1 MNQAIPPSKAGVRKG
16 LFGKGPLWLRAG
28 IVVVVLLAGAILIFN
43 TLGGKLRRGA
53 KRLMDD
59 KPKMAETHAENTDE
73 LQRQVEE
80 YANEL
85 SDAKGTIARLQAELE
100 SGTKTPPKT
109 GDGDLPPVTGFSSES
124 GSELRNLRSGIP
136 FKSEVNVG
144 KGTLASKERV
154 MADSYTARYTLSVRV
169 PEPSKTLEDLQGVNP
184 ALSKLL
190 PGLPALLEK
199 AEVSRWYYLLYDNKT
214 DRVKKDAIQI
224 SELLSKHN
232 YYDCETMLNLRDPQT
247 KQRAFLMQA
256 DMDVVSDGS
265 DGDRLATMPDSIVN
279 SDNYQPFTSFAWPK
293 KTATPNPLTA
303 GWEKRLTAANKE
315 LAAAATTSARKTAL
329 RDQIGAL
336 KRGITDMK
344 GRSFLIAD
352 YDPFIVIPVN
362 LLTSSDP
369 FAPKVGDY
377 AVVIHGE
384 KLLPA
389 VVGDGGPTFKVGEAS
404 LRIAKEVNPKATT
417 YSRPESSLKVTY
429 LVFPGS
435 RDETKGPPDYDKW
448 QARCEELVKGIG
460 GLGEGVTMHHWEK
473 LLADPAAPVPPAP
486 TPSVVVPAG
495 TNPPVAPTPP
505 ANPAPAPGGE
515 VAPPPVQQTPTPPAG
530 DGAAE
535 KAVGE

>member
-1 MNQAIPPSKAGVRKG
+1 VRVSAVFIVV
-16 LFGKGPLWLRAG
+16 LVAG
-28 IVVVVLLAGAILIFN
+28 IVVFN
-43 TLGGKLRRGA
+43 TLGGKLRRGM
-53 KRLMDD
+53 KRLSDD
-59 KPKMAETHAENTDE
+59 KPKTTEAHGENTEE

-124 GSELRNLRSGIP
+124 GSDLRNLRSGIP

-214 DRVKKDAIQI
+214 DRIKKDAIQI

-265 DGDRLATMPDSIVN
+265 DGDRLATMPDAIVN

-293 KTATPNPLTA
+293 KTATPNPLVS
-303 GWEKRLTAANKE
+303 GWEKRLAAANKE

-329 RDQIGAL
+329 RDQIGSL

-362 LLTSSDP
+362 LLSSSDP

-417 YSRPESSLKVTY
+417 YNRPESSLKVTY

-435 RDETKGPPDYDKW
+435 RDEAKGPPDYDKW

-460 GLGEGVTMHHWEK
+460 GMGEGVTMHHWEK
-473 LLADPAAPVPPAP
+473 LLADPAVPTPPPSTVPP
-486 TPSVVVPAG
+486 VVVPPGA
-495 TNPPVAPTPP
+495 NPPGPTAPPP

-515 VAPPPVQQTPTPPAG
+515 ATPPVQQTPAPPVG

-535 KAVGE
+535 KAAGE